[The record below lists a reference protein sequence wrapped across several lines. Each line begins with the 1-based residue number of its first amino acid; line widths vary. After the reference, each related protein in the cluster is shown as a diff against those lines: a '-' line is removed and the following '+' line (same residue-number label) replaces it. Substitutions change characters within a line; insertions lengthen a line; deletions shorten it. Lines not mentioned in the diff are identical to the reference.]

1 MEQIRQKL
9 GISFQDLEWALK
21 QEYDRGFAQSVKEAL
36 EILDEWIL
44 QNRDRSRYKAVDR
57 RERTVQ
63 TVIGVAVTFKRR
75 YYLDVETGQYV
86 FLLDE
91 LLGLPKEKQ
100 ISPALTEVAVMLG
113 VSGPSYRIS
122 AEHLEH
128 SHGGKI
134 ISHES
139 IRQAVLRAGEAVAA
153 EEASK
158 MREGE
163 GERRVPVLFVE
174 VDGLNVRLQGES
186 RKRVEAKVMVT
197 HEGWRPRHP
206 GSKEYE
212 LVNPKFF
219 VAHDGEDFWEEASAH
234 VMRNYKIDKDVTV
247 VINGDRASWTRKG
260 LEYFP
265 KAMYQV
271 DRFHLKRELRTLF
284 GKHSECLARLYE
296 ELEMPD
302 PTGARFLACL
312 AECSSKLPSK
322 KRRQEAYNLL
332 QDLASIPGSV
342 VDYRIRLQQE
352 GIDTSSMRGLGS
364 IEAQMDRIS
373 DRIKRRGQKWS
384 LNGLQAIM
392 QLLCRRFEGNLV
404 SLLKRLAGTVSG
416 VCEALTEGIARTRST
431 ARKVLEYEYGI
442 QIVHSPMMD
451 AGRTRSG
458 GMSHFL
464 HRLSHDCNI

>member
-1 MEQIRQKL
+1 
-9 GISFQDLEWALK
+9 
-21 QEYDRGFAQSVKEAL
+21 
-36 EILDEWIL
+36 
-44 QNRDRSRYKAVDR
+44 VDR

-352 GIDTSSMRGLGS
+352 GIDTSSMQIKVIHFGAKRYQVIHFDRPYYPVILELSSTSDNRGQGDDQSGS
-364 IEAQMDRIS
+364 ISAYQR
-373 DRIKRRGQKWS
+373 
-384 LNGLQAIM
+384 
-392 QLLCRRFEGNLV
+392 
-404 SLLKRLAGTVSG
+404 TVCSERA
-416 VCEALTEGIARTRST
+416 VATRNCPKTWDFS
-431 ARKVLEYEYGI
+431 EYGKEI
-442 QIVHSPMMD
+442 LPGRVSTIREINTATQAFCYDPGSRRVHS
-451 AGRTRSG
+451 TV
-458 GMSHFL
+458 F
-464 HRLSHDCNI
+464 